1 VPTWPLPYHI
11 ENGGIYLK
19 DAAVLAGLGTIG
31 RNNLLITPEF
41 GPRVR
46 LRALLAGV
54 DLPPTGPAGFDPCEG
69 CPAPCLTDCL
79 GGPSSRMGMR
89 KRIPV
94 RSVPQEEAPP
104 SAATGATPRCAPT
117 SGEQAPRAGRFS
129 TAGGASSPAGRL
141 RFIFWHAS
149 IQPLEP
155 SKQRNSRK
163 VDLDRC
169 QQNDGLNAMSCL
181 LFELIPW
188 YLFIDF
194 LHHLPENIIKNLL
207 EGGMLFS
214 MREAPFFIVNNSR
227 NSFHPH
233 CFPAVAV

>member
-79 GGPSSRMGMR
+79 GGLPLEWGCGSGSQSGPSLR
-89 KRIPV
+89 KRRRPQPRPV
-94 RSVPQEEAPP
+94 QLPDARRPP
-104 SAATGATPRCAPT
+104 GSRRP
-117 SGEQAPRAGRFS
+117 GRVGS
-129 TAGGASSPAGRL
+129 LLPEVRVRLPAG
-141 RFIFWHAS
+141 
-149 IQPLEP
+149 
-155 SKQRNSRK
+155 
-163 VDLDRC
+163 
-169 QQNDGLNAMSCL
+169 
-181 LFELIPW
+181 
-188 YLFIDF
+188 
-194 LHHLPENIIKNLL
+194 
-207 EGGMLFS
+207 
-214 MREAPFFIVNNSR
+214 
-227 NSFHPH
+227 
-233 CFPAVAV
+233 